1 MHIGTYT
8 TIPTKTGLGTSSAMI
23 VGLINCI
30 KKFKNL
36 HLSNLEI
43 IKKAYEIE
51 RNVCKLYG
59 GWQDQII
66 SQYGG
71 LVKIKIDKIV
81 QQVHNAIFIN
91 LLLEFLAE

>member
-30 KKFKNL
+30 NKFKKL
-36 HLSNLEI
+36 QLSNLEI
-43 IKKAYEIE
+43 IQKAYEIE
-51 RNVCKLYG
+51 RNICKLYG

-71 LVKIKIDKIV
+71 LVKIKIDKKV
-81 QQVHNAIFIN
+81 N
-91 LLLEFLAE
+91 